1 MNRRQFRSA
10 KSAMQQFQSDSL
22 DRSESRCSFLYR
34 GSRGIVES
42 NQRVRSRDRPLLFS
56 TTQQNP
62 DAGTILAPS
71 RVRNLALPKI
81 PARKESS
88 GEAAVT
94 VRGTLLLKK
103 TSSSLRPHWNVDSA
117 SHQRRRAL
125 RWFLTAIIFSLPFID
140 AKLHPAIAAATPAA
154 LPGTVQAEDFDDG
167 GAGVS
172 YRDTTP
178 GNSGGQYRAT
188 DVDIEDDCGQ
198 WWRIRPRVGLRR

>member
-22 DRSESRCSFLYR
+22 DRSESRCSFLYGDR
-34 GSRGIVES
+34 EGSR
-42 NQRVRSRDRPLLFS
+42 SRINECNHAIDLCCFRQLNRIPTRAQSWLLHAS
-56 TTQQNP
+56 
-62 DAGTILAPS
+62 GTWLS
-71 RVRNLALPKI
+71 RKFLREKNRAV
-81 PARKESS
+81 
-88 GEAAVT
+88 AAVT

-117 SHQRRRAL
+117 NHQRRRAL

-167 GAGVS
+167 AAGVA
-172 YRDTTP
+172 YRDTTS
-178 GNSGGQYRAT
+178 GNSGGQYRST
-188 DVDIEDDCGQ
+188 DVDIESD
-198 WWRIRPRVGLRR
+198 VG